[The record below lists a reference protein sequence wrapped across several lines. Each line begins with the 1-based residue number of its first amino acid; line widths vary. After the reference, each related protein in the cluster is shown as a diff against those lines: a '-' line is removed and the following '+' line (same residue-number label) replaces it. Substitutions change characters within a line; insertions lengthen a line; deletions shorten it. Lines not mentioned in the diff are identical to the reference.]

1 MFLTWPKPL
10 SWWGWKKYV
19 HTECDGGL
27 WGAAPKKALSSK
39 WPKYRNTL
47 PEWGDRLKLRGFSLS
62 SRSLDILS
70 LQNIQQMSLDA
81 ETLNW
86 KTCVEGRVVVV
97 GSVWARLYVPHFTR
111 GTLNTLQPTAAR
123 QKPTSQ
129 HQRLVGFI
137 KKSYRGSCLMS
148 VQKKRVRDSDSPLIQ
163 RRGHHHDSFHSLE
176 ERIAGL
182 LLLSL
187 LRSHDTPQTYELPGW
202 RATRLRTEQTPL
214 HHNTIKSPF
223 HQEIEHQRRNK
234 SLPLSC
240 LCPVYA
246 QLSLS
251 YGYIGIYWT
260 AVLVPV

>member
-1 MFLTWPKPL
+1 MEK
-10 SWWGWKKYV
+10 
-19 HTECDGGL
+19 
-27 WGAAPKKALSSK
+27 
-39 WPKYRNTL
+39 
-47 PEWGDRLKLRGFSLS
+47 
-62 SRSLDILS
+62 
-70 LQNIQQMSLDA
+70 M
-81 ETLNW
+81 
-86 KTCVEGRVVVV
+86 CVEGRVVVVVV

-137 KKSYRGSCLMS
+137 KKKKKSYRGSCLMS

-163 RRGHHHDSFHSLE
+163 RRGHHHDSFQSLE
-176 ERIAGL
+176 ERIPGL
-182 LLLSL
+182 LLLLL
-187 LRSHDTPQTYELPGW
+187 LRSHDTPPGW
-202 RATRLRTEQTPL
+202 RATRLRTEQTLL

-223 HQEIEHQRRNK
+223 HGEIEHQRRNK